1 MLDEGPAI
9 VLWREH
15 AEQGTGTLEPGR
27 FHRVQDARAGGAG
40 RGPPPF
46 VGSFEDA
53 PSSSYADAQRMHH
66 QICSASD
73 RIAGV
78 FLSMVEP

>member
-1 MLDEGPAI
+1 MRAQQSYYGVNMLSKAPELWSQGVSI
-9 VLWREH
+9 VFRM
-15 AEQGTGTLEPGR
+15 PG
-27 FHRVQDARAGGAG
+27 QEELGA
-40 RGPPPF
+40 GPPPF